1 MRVAFVT
8 FGCKVNQYETAAA
21 REETLVSGRG
31 EDGAPAVEVSPGD
44 EADVYVVNTCT
55 VTARADQKC
64 RQAIRRLAR
73 RSPRA
78 RIVVAGCGVDSSRE
92 AYARLPGV
100 AALVANREKG
110 RLAALLGAPVPETR
124 PTIGLRISSFPGHA
138 RAFLKIEDGCHMDC
152 TYCIIPRV
160 RGEVASKPP
169 HAVRAEAEAL
179 AASGHAEIV
188 LTGVHLGGW
197 GRDFAPR
204 LHLADLLPRLA
215 SVPGLRRLRLSS
227 IEANEVTPDF
237 VRVFG
242 EGASEEGPFA
252 PHLHLPLQSGSDRV
266 LRAMKRGYR
275 RAQVLRTVESLRLAV
290 PGFGLTTDVIV
301 GFPGETEDDARDT
314 ESLCREIGVSKI
326 HRFPWSPRPGT
337 PAASLPGRVSA
348 PAVAERMARLAEV
361 EAEGARAAARE
372 AIGREVGVLVEEPD
386 AADPDDGAGHAGSY
400 LRATVVGAGAA
411 RGAMVRARVVAGD
424 ETGLRGVAE

>member
-64 RQAIRRLAR
+64 RQAIRRLGR
-73 RSPRA
+73 RAPAA
-78 RIVVAGCGVDSSRE
+78 RIVVAGCGVDSSRD

-100 AALVANREKG
+100 SALVRNADKG
-110 RLAALLGAPVPETR
+110 RLAALLGAPVPEAR

-138 RAFLKIEDGCHMDC
+138 RAFLKIEDGCHLDC

-160 RGEVASKPP
+160 RGDVASKPP

-197 GRDFAPR
+197 GRDFSPR

-215 SVPGLRRLRLSS
+215 DVPGLRRLRLSS
-227 IEANEVTPDF
+227 IEVNEVTPEF

-242 EGASEEGPFA
+242 EGASEAGPFA
-252 PHLHLPLQSGSDRV
+252 PHLHLPIQSGSDRV

-275 RAQVLRTVESLRLAV
+275 RGQVARTVESLRRAV
-290 PGFGLTTDVIV
+290 PGFAVTTDAIV
-301 GFPGETEDDARDT
+301 GFPGETDEDARET

-326 HRFPWSPRPGT
+326 HQFPWSPRPGT
-337 PAASLPGRVSA
+337 PAAGFPDRVA
-348 PAVAERMARLAEV
+348 PPVVAERMARLGEI
-361 EAEGARAAARE
+361 EREGARAAARA
-372 AIGREVGVLVEEPD
+372 AIGEAVEVLVEEPD
-386 AADPDDGAGHAGSY
+386 PSDPADGSGHAGSY
-400 LRATVVGAGAA
+400 LRATVAGAA
-411 RGAMVRARVVAGD
+411 GARGTMVRARVVSGD
-424 ETGLRGVAE
+424 EALRAVRE